1 MNTTH
6 YPSLELCKKL
16 TEIGFPD
23 TLLSNGSWWID
34 SIPYS
39 TYAKW
44 ETSRT
49 VCPSVMEMLDV
60 MPELLNIQSLDE
72 RFPNSYLDISLRSWY
87 WTVLYWWRWT
97 EDKQLPNALAEMVLW
112 LVENNYISFNK

>member
-1 MNTTH
+1 MNPLH

-16 TEIGFPD
+16 TEIWFPD

-60 MPELLNIQSLDE
+60 IP
-72 RFPNSYLDISLRSWY
+72 
-87 WTVLYWWRWT
+87 WWIET
-97 EDKQLPNALAEMVLW
+97 EDWVCNLVLRKERWWENWYYDKNWSAMIFNDTLPNTLAKMILW
-112 LVENNYISFNK
+112 LVEDKYLTFNNEK